1 MHRPVNSMVWR
12 NNQVYWRKCTDKL
25 MNVLLNYRYIFY
37 LNGVVTVS
45 RLPVIVA
52 QGGISP
58 AGRSSGF
65 HGYNRLIFD
74 QLGAQQQQETLTAIA
89 RLRGLDND
97 TPADIILSG
106 TLIRQLETNLFDNNA
121 LYYHQP
127 FKADKGSELIL
138 PKSRLPRPLPENW
151 QVEELNDGR
160 NVRVCFS
167 GLQTLMLPST
177 RSGSVNAAGQ
187 LPSGFDPA
195 ALYQSRHHPRSLAMT
210 VYGASDA
217 LQSSGLEWQHL
228 KENLSPEQIAVY
240 SGSAM
245 SQLDYNGYGGML
257 KARLMGKRVSSKQCP
272 LGFAEMSA
280 DFINA
285 YILGSLGNTGTSMG
299 ACATLLYNLQ
309 LAVNDIRSGK
319 RRLVIVGNSEAPV
332 VPEIM
337 DGYSTMGALATDDA
351 LRKLDGLD
359 DDTNPDWRNA
369 CRPFAESAGFTIAE
383 SSQYFVLMD
392 DELALESGAEILG
405 AVADVFVNAD
415 GYKKSISAPG
425 AGNYLTLARAAA
437 LGRAILGEDALRQ
450 RSFVQA
456 HGTGT
461 PQNRV
466 TESRILNETARH
478 FGMNNWPVTA
488 VKSYLGHSIGAAA
501 GDQLMS
507 TLGFWHQGIIPGI
520 RTIPGI
526 AEDVHHSHLDI
537 SLNHKEMDPSEM
549 AMSLINA
556 KGFGGNNATAVIL
569 SPDIT
574 REMLK
579 ARHGEQALSSWQQCY
594 ETTVCRQ
601 EEYESAQLS
610 GQAEPIYLFGEGVLG
625 EDDLEFT
632 DRSIKVPG
640 FGHPVNLEVDNPF
653 WSF

>member
-1 MHRPVNSMVWR
+1 
-12 NNQVYWRKCTDKL
+12 
-25 MNVLLNYRYIFY
+25 MNVLLNYRDIPHI
-37 LNGVVTVS
+37 NGVATVS

-65 HGYNRLIFD
+65 HGYHRLVFD
-74 QLGAQQQQETLTAIA
+74 QLGAQHKQQTLTAIA
-89 RLRGLDND
+89 QLRGLDKD
-97 TPADIILSG
+97 TPTDTILSG

-121 LYYHQP
+121 LYYHRSLE
-127 FKADKGSELIL
+127 AAAGSELIL
-138 PKSRLPRPLPENW
+138 PKSGLPEPLPENW
-151 QVEELNDGR
+151 QVDELADGR
-160 NVRVCFS
+160 NVRVRFS
-167 GLQTLMLPST
+167 GLQSLMLPST
-177 RSGSVNAAGQ
+177 RIGTVNAAGQ

-195 ALYQSRHHPRSLAMT
+195 VLYQSRNHPRSLAMS
-210 VYGASDA
+210 VFGASDA
-217 LQSSGLEWQHL
+217 MRSSGLDWLLL
-228 KENLSPEQIAVY
+228 KEKLSPEQIAVY

-257 KARLMGKRVSSKQCP
+257 KARLMGKRVTSKQCP

-319 RRLVIVGNSEAPV
+319 RRVVIVGNSEAPLL
-332 VPEIM
+332 PEIM

-351 LRKLDGLD
+351 LRKLDGLAEG
-359 DDTNPDWRNA
+359 TPPDWRNA

-383 SSQYFVLMD
+383 SSQYFILMD
-392 DELALESGAEILG
+392 DELVLDSGAEILG

-415 GYKKSISAPG
+415 GYKKSISSPG
-425 AGNYLTLARAAA
+425 AGNYLTVARAAA
-437 LGRAILGEDALRQ
+437 LGRAILGEDAIRQ

-466 TESRILNETARH
+466 TESHILNETARH
-478 FGMNNWPVTA
+478 FGMYNWPVTA
-488 VKSYLGHSIGAAA
+488 VKSYLGHSIGVAA

-507 TLGFWHQGIIPGI
+507 TLGVWHRGIIPGI
-520 RTIPGI
+520 RTISSI
-526 AEDVHHSHLDI
+526 AEDVHHSHLNI
-537 SLNHKEMDPSEM
+537 SMEHNEMDPSQM

-556 KGFGGNNATAVIL
+556 KGFGGNNATALVL
-569 SPDIT
+569 SPDIA
-574 REMLK
+574 RDMLK
-579 ARHGEQALSSWQQCY
+579 AKHGEQALSSWQYGY
-594 ETTVCRQ
+594 ESTSHRQ

-610 GQAEPIYLFGEGVLG
+610 GQVEPIYQFGEGVLG
-625 EDDLEFT
+625 GDDLDYN
-632 DRSIKVPG
+632 DRHIKVPG
-640 FGHPVNLEVDNPF
+640 FGHALNLQVDNPF

>member
-1 MHRPVNSMVWR
+1 M
-12 NNQVYWRKCTDKL
+12 
-25 MNVLLNYRYIFY
+25 
-37 LNGVVTVS
+37 S

-65 HGYNRLIFD
+65 HGYHRLVFD
-74 QLGAQQQQETLTAIA
+74 QLSARQQQQTLTAIA
-89 RLRGLDND
+89 RLRGLADD
-97 TPADIILSG
+97 APADSLLSG

-121 LYYHQP
+121 LYYHRP
-127 FKADKGSELIL
+127 LKAAEGSELVL
-138 PKSRLPRPLPENW
+138 PKRRLPRPLPENW
-151 QVEELNDGR
+151 QVEELADGR
-160 NVRVCFS
+160 NVRVRFCGVQS
-167 GLQTLMLPST
+167 LMLPST
-177 RSGSVNAAGQ
+177 RAGSVNAAGQ

-195 ALYQSRHHPRSLAMT
+195 DLYQSRNHPRSLAMT

-217 LQSSGLEWQHL
+217 LQSSGLDWLLL
-228 KENLSPEQIAVY
+228 KEKLSPEQIAVY

-245 SQLDYNGYGGML
+245 SQLDYNGYGGLL
-257 KARLMGKRVSSKQCP
+257 KARLLGKRVTSKQCP

-319 RRLVIVGNSEAPV
+319 RRVVIVGNSEAPIT
-332 VPEIM
+332 PEIM

-351 LRKLDGLD
+351 LRKLDGLASGS
-359 DDTNPDWRNA
+359 NPDWRKA
-369 CRPFAESAGFTIAE
+369 CRPFAENAGFTIAE

-392 DELALESGAEILG
+392 DALALESGAEILG

-425 AGNYLTLARAAA
+425 AGNYLTVARAAA

-466 TESRILNETARH
+466 TESHILNETART
-478 FGMNNWPVTA
+478 FGMDNWAVTA
-488 VKSYLGHSIGAAA
+488 VKSYLGHSIGVAA

-507 TLGFWHQGIIPGI
+507 TLGVWHRGIIPGI
-520 RTIPGI
+520 RTISGI

-537 SLNHKEMDPSEM
+537 SLEHKEMEPSHM

-556 KGFGGNNATAVIL
+556 KGFGGNNATALVL
-569 SPDIT
+569 SPEIT
-574 REMLK
+574 RDMLK
-579 ARHGEQALSSWQQCY
+579 ARHGEQALSSWQQGY
-594 ETTVCRQ
+594 ENTARRQ
-601 EEYESAQLS
+601 EAYESAQLS
-610 GQAEPIYLFGEGVLG
+610 GQAEPIYQFGEGVLDEG
-625 EDDLEFT
+625 DLEYT

-640 FGHPVNLEVDNPF
+640 FGCPVNLEVDNPF

>member
-1 MHRPVNSMVWR
+1 M
-12 NNQVYWRKCTDKL
+12 
-25 MNVLLNYRYIFY
+25 
-37 LNGVVTVS
+37 S

-52 QGGISP
+52 QGGVSP

-65 HGYNRLIFD
+65 HGYNRLVFD
-74 QLGAQQQQETLTAIA
+74 RLGIEQQQKTLTAIA
-89 RLRGLDND
+89 TLRGLDAN
-97 TPADIILSG
+97 TPAEDILAG
-106 TLIRQLETNLFDNNA
+106 TLIRKLENNLFDNNA
-121 LYYHQP
+121 LYYHHP
-127 FKADKGSELIL
+127 LKAAEGSELIL
-138 PKSRLPRPLPENW
+138 PKRRLPAPLPEGW
-151 QVEELNDGR
+151 QVEELADGR
-160 NVRVCFS
+160 NVKVRFS
-167 GLQTLMLPST
+167 GLQSLMLPAT
-177 RSGSVNAAGQ
+177 RAGAVNAAGQ

-195 ALYQSRHHPRSLAMT
+195 DLYQSRNHPRSLAMT
-210 VYGASDA
+210 VFGASDA
-217 LQSSGLEWQHL
+217 LQSSGLDWL
-228 KENLSPEQIAVY
+228 LMKEKLSPDQIAVY

-257 KARLMGKRVSSKQCP
+257 KARLMGKRVTSKQCP

-319 RRLVIVGNSEAPV
+319 RRVVIVGNSEAPV
-332 VPEIM
+332 TPEIM

-351 LRKLDGLD
+351 LRKLDGLPSD
-359 DDTNPDWRNA
+359 SNPDWRKA
-369 CRPFAESAGFTIAE
+369 CRPFAENAGFTISE
-383 SSQYFVLMD
+383 SSQYFILMD

-425 AGNYLTLARAAA
+425 AGNYLTVARAAA
-437 LGRAILGEDALRQ
+437 LGRAMLGEDALRN

-466 TESRILNETARH
+466 TESHILNETART
-478 FGMNNWPVTA
+478 FGMENWTVSA
-488 VKSYLGHSIGAAA
+488 VKSYLGHSIGVAA

-507 TLGFWHQGIIPGI
+507 TLGVWQKGLIPGI
-520 RTIPGI
+520 KTIPGI

-537 SLNHKEMDPSEM
+537 SMDHKEVDPAQM

-556 KGFGGNNATAVIL
+556 KGFGGNNATALVL
-569 SPDIT
+569 SPDVT
-574 REMLK
+574 RQMLQAK
-579 ARHGEQALSSWQQCY
+579 HGEQSLASWQQGY
-594 ETTVCRQ
+594 ENTARRQ
-601 EEYESAQLS
+601 EDYESAQLS
-610 GQAEPIYLFGEGVLG
+610 GKAEPIYQFGEGVLG
-625 EDDLEFT
+625 DDDLEYT
-632 DRSIKVPG
+632 DQSIKVPG
-640 FGHPVNLEVDNPF
+640 FGRPVDLDVDNPF